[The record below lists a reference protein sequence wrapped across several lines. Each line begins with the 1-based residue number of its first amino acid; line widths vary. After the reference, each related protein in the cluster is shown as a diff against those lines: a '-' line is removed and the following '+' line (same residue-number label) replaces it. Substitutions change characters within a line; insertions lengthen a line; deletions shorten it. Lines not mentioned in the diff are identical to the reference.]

1 MVQNGRSKIPELV
14 SIVLIVVGGLLM
26 ALGSPRTSAACT
38 AKAGEASKAGA
49 CDEAK
54 TETACT
60 SSSGCKWNTSA
71 SRASPTSQAM
81 FWSGFALVFLVI
93 ALQLCNPRDRSGKA
107 SEPPAAP
114 KPPPV
119 KANELASN
127 LVDAALLS
135 HKQEIDP
142 LQRSAGA
149 ALLAQE

>member
-1 MVQNGRSKIPELV
+1 
-14 SIVLIVVGGLLM
+14 M

-71 SRASPTSQAM
+71 SRASPASQAM

-93 ALQLCNPRDRSGKA
+93 AMQLCNPRDRSGKA
-107 SEPPAAP
+107 SEPLTASEPPAASEP
-114 KPPPV
+114 LAASESPPV
-119 KANELASN
+119 EVNELASS
-127 LVDAALLS
+127 LV
-135 HKQEIDP
+135 
-142 LQRSAGA
+142 GA
-149 ALLAQE
+149 ALGSQK